1 MVELT
6 VVVGVMLRVR
16 SLAWSIALCL
26 ASCLVIKGVGVDRVQ
41 DSLTVL
47 VFKIR
52 CRCQKKSE
60 RPVDNT
66 GLNTTDRTNASS
78 LHKVKLESNEGLRK
92 KENYI
97 QKGSCQRSVIEV
109 VCSYI

>member
-26 ASCLVIKGVGVDRVQ
+26 ASCLVSKGVGVDRVQ

-52 CRCQKKSE
+52 CQCQKKSE
-60 RPVDNT
+60 RPVDNM
-66 GLNTTDRTNASS
+66 GLTEHATDRTNASS
-78 LHKVKLESNEGLRK
+78 LHKVKLESER
-92 KENYI
+92 
-97 QKGSCQRSVIEV
+97 
-109 VCSYI
+109 